1 MSPEGLLHNTYG
13 PKTDVWSFG
22 VLLYELLHGETPL
35 ERCTTDEQLKNKVL
49 QPPRFLSS
57 ISLELRQLI

>member
-1 MSPEGLLHNTYG
+1 MSPEGLLDNSYG

-35 ERCTTDEQLKNKVL
+35 EKCTTDEQLKTQVL
-49 QPPRFLSS
+49 QLPRFLNT
-57 ISLELRQLI
+57 ISPELRQLI